1 MEAAEASRMR
11 ALARQIADDVLF
23 PAALAVDAADR
34 VPPAQLDLLAAE
46 GFYGVAAPPEPGVLG
61 RDLPLLAALLES
73 LASGCLS
80 TAFVWLQHHGPVL
93 AAAVSERP
101 GIRET
106 WLRPLTLGVRRAGIA
121 LAGLRSPTAPMRVR
135 AVDGGYLLDGA
146 VPWVTGWNMIDT
158 MYTAA
163 RDAHDDVH
171 FLFVDAADAPTLVT
185 TPLEL
190 VAVQASRTVDVR
202 FDGHFVPADRLADVR
217 PYAQWSSSDTSGS
230 ALNGFLALGV
240 VNRCCRLLGPSPL
253 DAELAATRAALLAAD
268 ADALPAAR
276 AAATDLVLRATAQLT
291 VQTGARA
298 VLRDNHAQ
306 RLLREAAFL
315 LVFGNRPAI
324 RDALLTRLRTMPAQ
338 GPQDFSARR

>member
-1 MEAAEASRMR
+1 MGEASRLR
-11 ALARQIADDVLF
+11 ARAAEIADEVLF

-34 VPPAQLDLLAAE
+34 VPASQLDLLAAE
-46 GFYGVAAPPEPGVLG
+46 GFYGVAARADGSGMDFP
-61 RDLPLLAALLES
+61 LAAALVETF
-73 LASGCLS
+73 ASGCLT

-93 AAAVSERP
+93 AAADSERP

-106 WLRPLTLGVRRAGIA
+106 WLEPLAKGVRRAGIA

-158 MYTAA
+158 LYTAA
-163 RDAHDDVH
+163 RDSHDDVH
-171 FLFVDAADAPTLVT
+171 FLFVDAADAPTLST

-217 PYAQWSSSDTSGS
+217 AYEKWSSSDASGS

-240 VNRCCRLLGPSPL
+240 VSRCCRLLGPSAV
-253 DAELAATRAALLAAD
+253 DAELAAARAALLAGD
-268 ADALPAAR
+268 AAAVPAAR
-276 AAATDLVLRATAQLT
+276 ATASDLVLRATAQLT
-291 VQTGARA
+291 VRTGARA
-298 VLRDNHAQ
+298 VLRDAHAQ

-324 RDALLTRLRTMPAQ
+324 RDALLARLGPAA
-338 GPQDFSARR
+338 PR

>member
-1 MEAAEASRMR
+1 MGEASRLR
-11 ALARQIADDVLF
+11 ARAAEIADEVLF

-34 VPPAQLDLLAAE
+34 IPASHLDLLAAE
-46 GFYGVAAPPEPGVLG
+46 GFYGVAAPADGSGMDFP
-61 RDLPLLAALLES
+61 LAAALVETF
-73 LASGCLS
+73 ASGCLT

-93 AAAVSERP
+93 AAAHSDRP

-106 WLRPLTLGVRRAGIA
+106 WLEPLTKGLRRAGIA
-121 LAGLRSPTAPMRVR
+121 LAGLRSRTAPMRVR
-135 AVDGGYLLDGA
+135 ATDGGYLLAGA

-158 MYTAA
+158 LYTAA
-163 RDAHDDVH
+163 RDEHDDVH
-171 FLFVDAADAPTLVT
+171 FLFVDAADAPTLTT

-202 FDGHFVPADRLADVR
+202 FDGHFVPADRLVDLQA
-217 PYAQWSSSDTSGS
+217 YEKWSSSDASGS

-253 DAELAATRAALLAAD
+253 DAELAAARAALLAAD
-268 ADALPAAR
+268 AAAVPAAR
-276 AAATDLVLRATAQLT
+276 AAASDLVLRATAQLT
-291 VQTGARA
+291 VRTGARA
-298 VLRDNHAQ
+298 VLRDDHAQ

-324 RDALLTRLRTMPAQ
+324 RDALLARL
-338 GPQDFSARR
+338 GPVSPR

>member
-1 MEAAEASRMR
+1 MGEASTMR
-11 ALARQIADDVLF
+11 ARAQEIADEVLF

-34 VPPAQLDLLAAE
+34 VPASQLDLLAAE
-46 GFYGVAAPPEPGVLG
+46 GFYGVAAPPDAGG
-61 RDLPLLAALLES
+61 FGMDLPFAAS
-73 LASGCLS
+73 LVETFASGCLS

-93 AAAVSERP
+93 AAAHSDRP
-101 GIRET
+101 GIRAT
-106 WLRPLTLGVRRAGIA
+106 WLEPLARGVRRAGIA

-135 AVDGGYLLDGA
+135 AVDGGYLLDGV
-146 VPWVTGWNMIDT
+146 VPWVTGWHMIDT
-158 MYTAA
+158 LYTAA
-163 RDAHDDVH
+163 RDSRDDVH
-171 FLFVDAADAPTLVT
+171 FLFVDAVDAPTLVT

-217 PYAQWSSSDTSGS
+217 AYEKWSSSDASGS

-253 DAELAATRAALLAAD
+253 DAELATTRAALLAAD
-268 ADALPAAR
+268 AGAVPAAR
-276 AAATDLVLRATAQLT
+276 AAASDLVLRATAQLA

-324 RDALLTRLRTMPAQ
+324 RDALLTRLRTVPH
-338 GPQDFSARR
+338 R